1 MIFSL
6 LIKSS
11 YENKVVKKKKPFEV
25 VIVQPNIDPYNE
37 KFTGGPRKQTDKFIR
52 LADSKITPN
61 TQLVVYPETALSYS
75 FYEDQFQLLSIYPK
89 YLKAVKKW
97 NSDLLIG
104 ASTMKHFD
112 SKRSRASR
120 KNPDGSYTEYYN
132 SSVLMDR
139 NLNES
144 FIHKSK
150 LVVGVEKIP
159 YSDFLPFLEDLAID
173 NGGTVGS
180 LGEEDTV
187 KIFNTSVGKIAPI
200 VCYESIYPE
209 FVAEQCRK
217 GAELLCVITND
228 GWWGDTP
235 GYKQH
240 FSFSRL
246 RAIENRRWLVR
257 SANTGKSGVI
267 SPTGE
272 VISETEWWEED
283 VLFAQTELLN
293 KKTIFSSYGDYL
305 GRSSAFVWML
315 IFIYAISKK
324 ILPSRK

>member
-1 MIFSL
+1 
-6 LIKSS
+6 
-11 YENKVVKKKKPFEV
+11 
-25 VIVQPNIDPYNE
+25 
-37 KFTGGPRKQTDKFIR
+37 
-52 LADSKITPN
+52 
-61 TQLVVYPETALSYS
+61 
-75 FYEDQFQLLSIYPK
+75 
-89 YLKAVKKW
+89 
-97 NSDLLIG
+97 
-104 ASTMKHFD
+104 
-112 SKRSRASR
+112 
-120 KNPDGSYTEYYN
+120 
-132 SSVLMDR
+132 MDR
-139 NLNES
+139 DLNES

-159 YSDFLPFLEDLAID
+159 YSEYLPFLEDLAVD

-180 LGEEDTV
+180 LGEEDSA
-187 KIFNTSVGKIAPI
+187 KIFLTSKAFGADKAKIAPI

-217 GAELLCVITND
+217 GANLLCVITND

-283 VLFAQTELLN
+283 VLLAQTELLTR
-293 KKTIFSSYGDYL
+293 KTIFSRYGDYL

-315 IFIYAISKK
+315 IFVYSISKK

>member
-1 MIFSL
+1 M
-6 LIKSS
+6 
-11 YENKVVKKKKPFEV
+11 
-25 VIVQPNIDPYNE
+25 
-37 KFTGGPRKQTDKFIR
+37 
-52 LADSKITPN
+52 
-61 TQLVVYPETALSYS
+61 
-75 FYEDQFQLLSIYPK
+75 
-89 YLKAVKKW
+89 
-97 NSDLLIG
+97 
-104 ASTMKHFD
+104 
-112 SKRSRASR
+112 
-120 KNPDGSYTEYYN
+120 
-132 SSVLMDR
+132 
-139 NLNES
+139 
-144 FIHKSK
+144 
-150 LVVGVEKIP
+150 
-159 YSDFLPFLEDLAID
+159 
-173 NGGTVGS
+173 
-180 LGEEDTV
+180 

-217 GAELLCVITND
+217 GAELLSVITND

-272 VISETEWWEED
+272 VISETQWWKED
-283 VLFAQTELLN
+283 VLLAQTELLN
-293 KKTIFSSYGDYL
+293 ENTVFSIYGDYL